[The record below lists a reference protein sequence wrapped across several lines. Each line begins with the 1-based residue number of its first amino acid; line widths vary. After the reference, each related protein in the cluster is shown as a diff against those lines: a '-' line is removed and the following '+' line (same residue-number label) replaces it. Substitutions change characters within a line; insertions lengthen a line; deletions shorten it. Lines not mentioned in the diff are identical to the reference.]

1 MPLNQCFCRAALP
14 PTPSTPGKEEEEKI
28 LEVWGYGPVF
38 VYIAPSTGT
47 RKGRGMDLYIRICSH
62 YPLHTGTRKGGG
74 VGLYLFTL
82 PPPHRYKEGWGCG
95 PVFVHIT
102 PSTPVQGRVGVWAC
116 ICSHCPLNT
125 VQGRVWVWACICSH
139 CPLHTGTRKGGGIG
153 LYLFTLP
160 PPYRYKEGWG
170 YRPVFV
176 HTALSTPE

>member
-74 VGLYLFTL
+74 VGLFLFTL
-82 PPPHRYKEGWGCG
+82 PPPHRYKEGWGYG
-95 PVFVHIT
+95 PVFVHIA
-102 PSTPVQGRVGVWAC
+102 PSTRYKEEYGYGPAFVHTNPSTRYKEEYGHGPVFVHIAPSIPVQGRVGV
-116 ICSHCPLNT
+116 
-125 VQGRVWVWACICSH
+125 
-139 CPLHTGTRKGGGIG
+139 
-153 LYLFTLP
+153 
-160 PPYRYKEGWG
+160 
-170 YRPVFV
+170 
-176 HTALSTPE
+176 